1 MPQFY
6 TNDFPLSTLDAPWAA
21 FLSRA
26 SSLPAASAS
35 LISAFTGAA
44 AGHWE
49 AFHATHAAGF
59 FKPRAFL
66 GAAFPVLSTA
76 RHVLEVGVGSG
87 SNLPGLL
94 ASGAVER
101 VYGCELSGS
110 ALRAAGASP
119 QAAAALAANRLELFL
134 WDAHTGEAPP
144 ALCAAAAAAP
154 PPPLP
159 ARLSGGMD
167 AVVMTFVASALP
179 PAAHPALFARCA
191 AALAPGGALCFRD
204 YGERDC
210 AQLRALDGAMLTPWL
225 HARPDGT
232 LAFFFSA
239 EGARALLEG
248 AGLAVEELAVHT
260 VRNRNRKT
268 GAELMRVF
276 VHAVARKPPP
286 AREAGGAGKAP

>member
-6 TNDFPLSTLDAPWAA
+6 TSDFPLSALDAPWAA

-26 SSLPAASAS
+26 SSLPAAPAS
-35 LISAFTGAA
+35 LIAAFTGAA

-66 GAAFPVLSTA
+66 GAAFPLLSTA

-87 SNLPGLL
+87 SNLPFLL
-94 ASGAVER
+94 SSGAVER

-144 ALCAAAAAAP
+144 ALSA

-159 ARLSGGMD
+159 SRLSGGMD
-167 AVVMTFVASALP
+167 AVVLTFVASALP
-179 PAAHPALFARCA
+179 PAAHAALFARCA

-210 AQLRALDGAMLTPWL
+210 AQLRAADGAMLTPWL

-268 GAELMRVF
+268 GAELLRVF
-276 VHAVARKPPP
+276 VHAVARKRGAPP
-286 AREAGGAGKAP
+286 ARGASGGAGGGP